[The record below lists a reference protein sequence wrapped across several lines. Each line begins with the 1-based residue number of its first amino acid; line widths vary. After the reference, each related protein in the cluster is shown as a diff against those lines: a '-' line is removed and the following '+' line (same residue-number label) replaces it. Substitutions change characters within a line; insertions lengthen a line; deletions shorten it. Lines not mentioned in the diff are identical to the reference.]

1 MAQNMDIYTNG
12 KTNFDLGRFRRAV
25 EDAQNRAK
33 ECYELSPEGDRAQV
47 DIGRL
52 YSYTWV
58 LDILRE
64 CTSMDREQYQW
75 VYKGETVVCNAVRGT
90 EDVLKAME
98 RHGIPWRCMVVNWMQ
113 ADDGVT
119 DGDLL
124 DSVFDTMLDHPEDP
138 WRALADRMLEEILDL
153 RHQGLDAKDRYGDDF
168 DLQAVRVAGGGE

>member
-1 MAQNMDIYTNG
+1 MTQDMNIYTNG

-33 ECYELSPEGDRAQV
+33 EFHELSPEGDRAE
-47 DIGRL
+47 INMTRL

-75 VYKGETVVCNAVRGT
+75 MYKGEAVCSASEGAEAVA
-90 EDVLKAME
+90 EAMD
-98 RHGIPWRCMVVNWMQ
+98 RQGIPWRCLVIDWMQ
-113 ADDGVT
+113 ADDDRS

-124 DSVFDTMLDHPEDP
+124 DKVFDTMLDNPSDP
-138 WRALADRMLEEILDL
+138 WTPLLSEMLDDILQL
-153 RHQGLDAKDRYGDDF
+153 RHDGLDAKDRYGDDL
-168 DLQAVRVAGGGE
+168 DLQAVRVGEVRE